1 MRELG
6 FPNHFVAALVAALL
20 LALAGCGGEDGGTA
34 GEPAGTVTVEHKFGT
49 TEVPADAERVVAVG
63 FNDQDFT
70 LALGVRPVGA
80 RQFQAGI
87 DITGRPWA
95 QDALDGEQPALI
107 GAEELDFERIAALRP
122 DLILGVYSG
131 MTRRDFDLLSA
142 IAPTVA
148 QTGDHPDYGL
158 PWQEQARLTGRA
170 LGRSGAADAV
180 VADVEARFARMRA
193 QHPEFAGK
201 RLVMAAAAQSPYVY
215 GPEDLR
221 TRFFAALGFETPPAV
236 EDLVGEGFGAP
247 VSGERL
253 DLLDQ
258 DVLVIYG
265 DREQLARDPAY
276 ARLRVV
282 REDRVIHLDA
292 DGDFAN
298 ALGFS
303 SPLSLPFALDLAV
316 PRLAAAVDG
325 DRATRVEPVG

>member
-1 MRELG
+1 M
-6 FPNHFVAALVAALL
+6 
-20 LALAGCGGEDGGTA
+20 
-34 GEPAGTVTVEHKFGT
+34 
-49 TEVPADAERVVAVG
+49 PADAERVVAVG
-63 FNDQDFT
+63 FNDQHFS

-80 RQFQAGI
+80 RRFQAGI

-95 QDALDGEQPALI
+95 QDALG
-107 GAEELDFERIAALRP
+107 
-122 DLILGVYSG
+122 
-131 MTRRDFDLLSA
+131 
-142 IAPTVA
+142 
-148 QTGDHPDYGL
+148 
-158 PWQEQARLTGRA
+158 GRA

-180 VADVEARFARMRA
+180 VAGVEARFTRMRA

-201 RLVMAAAAQSPYVY
+201 RLVMAAAARSRYVY

-236 EDLVGEGFGAP
+236 QDLVGEGFGAP

-265 DREQLARDPAY
+265 DREQLARDPAF

-303 SPLSLPFALDLAV
+303 SPLRLPSRSTSRCRGSRPPSTATVRPASSRRASRG
-316 PRLAAAVDG
+316 PARAAA
-325 DRATRVEPVG
+325 R